1 VRGNDN
7 FYFYILRGSACDFC
21 FLCVASATSALSLF
35 FFKGANRTSGDGLNV
50 QPVTDGADSRV
61 HSSAKGQFMTQTHA
75 PAVPAPSL
83 FQCIIDW
90 GRRELSGL
98 EGEAATLWNTIEPKL
113 VAEAEGAV
121 GQFLG
126 AAIAAVSA
134 QAPLVLSGSEK
145 FSNAKDLVLEA
156 VEASGRSIGNTLL
169 EFLVNLALALVK
181 TATATSLL

>member
-1 VRGNDN
+1 
-7 FYFYILRGSACDFC
+7 
-21 FLCVASATSALSLF
+21 
-35 FFKGANRTSGDGLNV
+35 
-50 QPVTDGADSRV
+50 
-61 HSSAKGQFMTQTHA
+61 MTQTPA

-83 FQCIIDW
+83 FQCIIAW

-113 VAEAEGAV
+113 VAEAESAV

-134 QAPLVLSGSEK
+134 QAPLVLSGQEK
-145 FSNAKDLVLEA
+145 FANAKDLVLET
-156 VEASGRSIGNTLL
+156 VEASGTTIGNTLL

>member
-1 VRGNDN
+1 
-7 FYFYILRGSACDFC
+7 
-21 FLCVASATSALSLF
+21 
-35 FFKGANRTSGDGLNV
+35 
-50 QPVTDGADSRV
+50 
-61 HSSAKGQFMTQTHA
+61 MTQTNA

-113 VAEAEGAV
+113 VAEAEAAV

-134 QAPLVLSGSEK
+134 QAPLVLSGREK

-156 VEASGRSIGNTLL
+156 VQASGKTIGNTLV
-169 EFLVNLALALVK
+169 EFVVNLALALVK
-181 TATATSLL
+181 AATASSHL